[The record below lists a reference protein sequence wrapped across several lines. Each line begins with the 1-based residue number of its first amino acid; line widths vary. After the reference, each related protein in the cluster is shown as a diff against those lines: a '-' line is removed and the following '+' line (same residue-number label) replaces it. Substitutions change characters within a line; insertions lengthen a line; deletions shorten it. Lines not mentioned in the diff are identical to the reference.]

1 MSLKIRLAK
10 IGKKNAPAYKVVVA
24 QTKSKRNGKFLDL
37 LGDFNPTTTGKS
49 TMGGKA
55 VINKEKL
62 DEWVK
67 KGALITEPVKQML
80 EGTYKYVKYNPKA
93 EKASKDESD
102 AVENKSD
109 GEIASATPRD
119 DDVKDGSGKEDK
131 KSGDDNNAKSNK
143 ESTE

>member
-49 TMGGKA
+49 TIGGKA

-80 EGTYKYVKYNPKA
+80 AGTYKYVKYNPKA
-93 EKASKDESD
+93 EKASKEGDN
-102 AVENKSD
+102 AVED
-109 GEIASATPRD
+109 
-119 DDVKDGSGKEDK
+119 
-131 KSGDDNNAKSNK
+131 KSGDEVDNPEKTKSDK